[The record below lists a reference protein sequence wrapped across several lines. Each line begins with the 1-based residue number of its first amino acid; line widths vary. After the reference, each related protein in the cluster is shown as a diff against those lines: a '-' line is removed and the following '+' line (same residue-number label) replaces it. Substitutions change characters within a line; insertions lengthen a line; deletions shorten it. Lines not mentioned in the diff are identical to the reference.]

1 MLGLGLKL
9 SLSTAKSSA
18 GGFTPASISGLT
30 NWYQLKT
37 GITDD
42 SGVSEWL
49 DQSGNGN
56 DLTQTVSGNRP
67 PYNSIT
73 GAVEFKAD
81 GDTLKLDTDTSLGA
95 FTFFMVVELDTDT
108 NPSGTYHGLWQGT
121 FTNRMHLWG
130 LTGNL
135 FFDLNASD
143 GVNTDGVGISA
154 ITNDPAD
161 NDKFVLMVT
170 KSAASGATVKVY
182 IDNAESFSDTDFDE
196 NIPVAL
202 RNFGYTQITS
212 RFMNGNAYELGF
224 YDSEL
229 SSSDRTDL
237 YNDLV
242 TRHSL

>member
-1 MLGLGLKL
+1 MLSLGHKL
-9 SLSTAKSSA
+9 SLATAKSSA

-30 NWYQLKT
+30 NWYKHKT
-37 GITDD
+37 GITDS

-49 DQSGNGN
+49 DQSGSGN

-67 PYNSIT
+67 PYNSST

-95 FTFFMVVELDTDT
+95 FTFFMVVELDTDPT
-108 NPSGTYHGLWQGT
+108 SATYHGLWQGT

-143 GVNTDGVGISA
+143 GVNTDGVGIGA

-182 IDNAESFSDTDFDE
+182 IDNAESFSDTDLDE
-196 NIPVAL
+196 NIPVVL
-202 RNFGYTQITS
+202 RNLGYTQVTD

>member
-1 MLGLGLKL
+1 MLGLGLGINYDQGIG
-9 SLSTAKSSA
+9 SEA
-18 GGFTPASISGLT
+18 FTPASINGLT
-30 NWYQLKT
+30 NWYKHKT

-81 GDTLKLDTDTSLGA
+81 GDSLKLDTDTSLGA
-95 FTFFMVVELDTDT
+95 FTFFMVVELDTDP

-143 GVNTDGVGISA
+143 GVNSDGVGIGA

-161 NDKFVLMVT
+161 NDKFVLIVT
-170 KSAASGATVKVY
+170 KSAARMQRLRSILITRKVLAIRILTKTY
-182 IDNAESFSDTDFDE
+182 
-196 NIPVAL
+196 L
-202 RNFGYTQITS
+202 
-212 RFMNGNAYELGF
+212 
-224 YDSEL
+224 
-229 SSSDRTDL
+229 
-237 YNDLV
+237 
-242 TRHSL
+242 